1 MLRMAL
7 NSEMKLPPTDSSIA
21 HTTPLTVV
29 PPQEPLLPDWK
40 SENSLVKAPGLPVFA
55 PKRRGWPESL
65 AV

>member
-7 NSEMKLPPTDSSIA
+7 NSEMKLPSADSSIA

-29 PPQEPLLPDWK
+29 PPPEPLPPDWE
-40 SENSLVKAPGLPVFA
+40 SENSVVKAPGLPVFA
-55 PKRRGWPESL
+55 PKRRGWPERL